1 MLSLAILPVLA
12 LWSALLSVPAGL
24 VTRLIVYSLLAAPS
38 YALFALTLMLVS
50 PIVSRVTGERTPPN
64 AEMPLADMGWPLL
77 RWARYMVATHVV
89 RLVAGSLF
97 RSSPLWT
104 AYLRWNGAT
113 VGRRVYV
120 NTLAIS
126 DHNLLELGDDVVIGG
141 DVHISGHTVEHG
153 VVKTAGVRLAHNVTV
168 GLGTVIDIGVTVG
181 PGCQIGALSLVPK
194 HATLEA
200 ESMYVGVPA
209 RRIQ

>member
-1 MLSLAILPVLA
+1 M
-12 LWSALLSVPAGL
+12 
-24 VTRLIVYSLLAAPS
+24 
-38 YALFALTLMLVS
+38 
-50 PIVSRVTGERTPPN
+50 
-64 AEMPLADMGWPLL
+64 
-77 RWARYMVATHVV
+77 
-89 RLVAGSLF
+89 
-97 RSSPLWT
+97 
-104 AYLRWNGAT
+104 
-113 VGRRVYV
+113 